1 MKIFGQNLK
10 TIQKHPKEHPETQK
24 KFFSSFP
31 PFLGFFYKK
40 LNFGPQFGG
49 EPQMLLFFQLET
61 TFGNICSSASQ
72 KKGKVWGKMVTYIF
86 KKPLFIMQKAHF
98 NPVLGIFPILQ

>member
-10 TIQKHPKEHPETQK
+10 TIQNIQK
-24 KFFSSFP
+24 NTLKLKKKNFSSFP

-72 KKGKVWGKMVTYIF
+72 KKGKVWGKMVTYFF
-86 KKPLFIMQKAHF
+86 KKPLFIMQ
-98 NPVLGIFPILQ
+98 

>member
-24 KFFSSFP
+24 KNFSSFP

-72 KKGKVWGKMVTYIF
+72 KKFFIDKNFIE
-86 KKPLFIMQKAHF
+86 KK
-98 NPVLGIFPILQ
+98 